1 MSELAFDGTPLH
13 SLIAQ
18 DPTPGAAACGPPTPR
33 ATPYD
38 ATARG
43 ETTAPCAHTLLF
55 AEQIQ
60 RAHIAVLAAHD
71 AIARHQLLLAEE
83 TAGTVTDR

>member
-1 MSELAFDGTPLH
+1 VSELAFDGTPLH

-18 DPTPGAAACGPPTPR
+18 DPAPVTAACGPPAPR
-33 ATPYD
+33 EAPYD
-38 ATARG
+38 ATAQG

-83 TAGTVTDR
+83 TDGIGTDR